1 VESGDFVMLNLLAAI
16 VGKVFSTIFD
26 DMRFSLGG
34 HVSGIFEATCGL
46 SVYLDHG
53 AAPEGATI
61 REVSKTGW
69 PSIAA

>member
-1 VESGDFVMLNLLAAI
+1 MQDLLAAI

-53 AAPEGATI
+53 LGAAPEGATI
-61 REVSKTGW
+61 REVTKTGW